1 MTLTELRYILAVA
14 REGHFGRAAAS
25 CCVSQ
30 PTLSMGIK
38 HLEEELDIKLFER
51 STHEV
56 RVTAKGRPIIEQA
69 QRVIEEAERIT
80 DIARHGQDPMQ
91 GPLRIGAIYTIA
103 PYLLPKLIPQL
114 HQRAPRMP
122 LMIQE
127 DFTARLR
134 EKLKHGELDA
144 IVIALPFDEAGIET
158 LALYDEPFSVLLP
171 LDHPWAE
178 QAQLP
183 VEQLSSLDLLLLG
196 PGHCFR
202 DQILQ
207 ACPDCNRSASN
218 NAELQRTLE
227 GGSLETI
234 RLMVSSGIGA
244 TVLPCSALAER
255 RDTNTRALPFTDPA
269 PRRRVALAWR
279 SSFHR
284 CSAIHALAEAIRACA
299 LPCISM
305 LAAAPTPTQLKTQ
318 ARTQVKTQPS
328 LSRKAK

>member
-14 REGHFGRAAAS
+14 REGHFGRAASS
-25 CCVSQ
+25 CFVSQ

-38 HLEEELDIKLFER
+38 RLEQELDIKLFER

-56 RVTAKGRPIIEQA
+56 KVTPKGRAIIEQA

-80 DIARHGQDPMQ
+80 AIARHGQNPME

-114 HQRAPRMP
+114 HQDAPQMP
-122 LMIQE
+122 LLIQE

-134 EKLKHGELDA
+134 EKLKHGEVDA
-144 IVIALPFDEAGIET
+144 IVIALPFEESGIET
-158 LALYDEPFSVLLP
+158 LPLYDEPFSVLLP
-171 LDHPWAE
+171 QNHPWANHKE
-178 QAQLP
+178 IGSN
-183 VEQLSSLDLLLLG
+183 QLSELDLLLLG

-234 RLMVSSGIGA
+234 RLMVSSGIGT
-244 TVLPCSALAER
+244 TVLPCSALVER
-255 RDTNTRALPFTDPA
+255 NDTNTIILPFSKPV
-269 PRRRVALAWR
+269 PGRRVALAWR
-279 SSFHR
+279 RSFHR
-284 CSAIHALAEAIRACA
+284 AAAIDAVAAAIRACA
-299 LPCISM
+299 MPCVEMI
-305 LAAAPTPTQLKTQ
+305 PTP
-318 ARTQVKTQPS
+318 AE
-328 LSRKAK
+328 AGH